1 MDFRYPPEAEAFRT
15 EFRAWLD
22 ANLPDELRGRGL
34 GGTLEI
40 ERATLDKLR
49 AWNRTLADARYAAIA
64 WPEEWGGRG
73 AGVMEQ
79 VVYAEEMH
87 RAHAPG
93 TLNPLGLSNIAP
105 AIIEHGTD
113 EQKRSL
119 LPRMLRGDD
128 IWCQGFSEPN
138 AGSDLASLRT
148 SAVRDGD
155 CWIVN
160 GQKTW
165 NTLGH
170 MANWCELLV
179 RTDPTVPKHKGITC
193 LLVDMT
199 LPGVEVRPLVT
210 ITGDKEFNEIFFTDV
225 RVPVDCTLGPV
236 ERRLARRDDH
246 ARLRARHRR
255 QSCTPAPAGK
265 IARLI
270 DEARTT
276 PLGDGRMATDDPVL
290 REKLAADLP
299 RRRAP
304 QAHLRPR
311 AVGRAARPRHGT
323 RGQHREAAVE
333 RDGATRGRAGVGR
346 ARSRRVE
353 RSLGARPRLQPR
365 ADDRGWDDASEQ
377 EHPRPTD
384 ARTAASVSE
393 RSPAVSKRATRRPAP
408 ARCASTASRRARA
421 GSGTRR
427 TDRATPA

>member
-1 MDFRYPPEAEAFRT
+1 MDFRYPPEAEAFRK
-15 EFRAWLD
+15 EFREWLD
-22 ANLPDELRGRGL
+22 ENLPDDLRG
-34 GGTLEI
+34 GGMGGGSMEYSDARLE
-40 ERATLDKLR
+40 RQR
-49 AWNRTLADARYAAIA
+49 SWNRTLADARYAAIA

-113 EQKRSL
+113 DQKRTL

-148 SAVRDGD
+148 KAERDGD
-155 CWIVN
+155 SWIVN

-170 MANWCELLV
+170 LANWCELLV
-179 RTDPTVPKHKGITC
+179 RTDPNVPKHKGITC

-236 ERRLARRDDH
+236 NEGWRVAMTTLAYERGTVAKLH
-246 ARLRARHRR
+246 LGTRA
-255 QSCTPAPAGK
+255 K
-265 IARLI
+265 IQRLI
-270 DEARTT
+270 ETAKET
-276 PLGDGRMATDDPVL
+276 PLGDGRNATDDPVL
-290 REKLAADLP
+290 RQEIARVYMEGELLKLISDRAISAEVHGRAMGPEGSIAKLLWSEAEQHINEVAADVLGPEALDGSWARDRVYSRALTIAGGTTQVNKNIVAQRILGLP
-299 RRRAP
+299 RN
-304 QAHLRPR
+304 
-311 AVGRAARPRHGT
+311 
-323 RGQHREAAVE
+323 
-333 RDGATRGRAGVGR
+333 
-346 ARSRRVE
+346 
-353 RSLGARPRLQPR
+353 
-365 ADDRGWDDASEQ
+365 
-377 EHPRPTD
+377 
-384 ARTAASVSE
+384 
-393 RSPAVSKRATRRPAP
+393 
-408 ARCASTASRRARA
+408 
-421 GSGTRR
+421 
-427 TDRATPA
+427 